1 VTTVLC
7 LLKNCGKCGG
17 DLLLDGDE
25 WRCWQC
31 GRYYYPKSDLP
42 NPDAANPDLLDVRE
56 GSQRRQRVRRAPRN
70 TNSRIMARIRSEH
83 RWWLRNQDV
92 IQHLD
97 KGLSVREIALRV
109 NLGERQIRIIR
120 ERLNDLR
127 TAKEDE
133 MAVSTGT
140 N

>member
-1 VTTVLC
+1 MLC

-31 GRYYYPKSDLP
+31 GRYYYPKSDP
-42 NPDAANPDLLDVRE
+42 LDVPE
-56 GSQRRQRVRRAPRN
+56 GSQRRAQPRRAPRN

-83 RWWLRNQDV
+83 RWWSRNQGV

-97 KGLSVREIALRV
+97 QGLSVREIALRV
-109 NLGERQIRIIR
+109 KLGERQIRIIR
-120 ERLNDLR
+120 ERLNDFR
-127 TAKEDE
+127 SVKEDE
-133 MAVSTGT
+133 VEFSTGT

>member
-1 VTTVLC
+1 M
-7 LLKNCGKCGG
+7 
-17 DLLLDGDE
+17 DGDE

-31 GRYYYPKSDLP
+31 GHYYYPKPDLP
-42 NPDAANPDLLDVRE
+42 KPDLSDVRE
-56 GSQRRQRVRRAPRN
+56 GSQRRQPVRRAPRN

-97 KGLSVREIALRV
+97 EGLSVREIALRV
-109 NLGERQIRIIR
+109 KLGERQIRIIR
-120 ERLNDLR
+120 ERLNDFR
-127 TAKEDE
+127 SVKEDE
-133 MAVSTGT
+133 VSLGTGT

>member
-1 VTTVLC
+1 MVC

-31 GRYYYPKSDLP
+31 GRYYYPK
-42 NPDAANPDLLDVRE
+42 PDLLDMPEEPPTPGLLQALSE
-56 GSQRRQRVRRAPRN
+56 GGQRAQRARRAPRK
-70 TNSRIMARIRSEH
+70 TNSRIMARDRSES
-83 RWWLRNQDV
+83 RWWLRNQLV
-92 IQHLD
+92 IRYLD
-97 KGLSVREIALRV
+97 EGLSVREIALRV
-109 NLGERQIRIIR
+109 KLGERQIRIIR

-127 TAKEDE
+127 SFKEDE
-133 MAVSTGT
+133 VTLSTGT